1 MADLGWGGTLTAPDI
16 SQYAKFEQSRQNLLA
31 SVTDLQAD
39 VSSHS
44 PSSEGRANALRG
56 TVSKNGPIDFASK
69 NHFFFKLCRWK
80 GFGTQ
85 KYLFLLHYGSK
96 LILADLSLFVVDF
109 KTKIR

>member
-56 TVSKNGPIDFASK
+56 SVPKNGPIDFASK
-69 NHFFFKLCRWK
+69 NHFSLNSADGK
-80 GFGTQ
+80 GLVP
-85 KYLFLLHYGSK
+85 KY
-96 LILADLSLFVVDF
+96 
-109 KTKIR
+109 